1 MKTTKQTE
9 VKAKSKLGY
18 AKRMSNDVVV
28 RGGCTSSTTFTCGVT
43 YRQG

>member
-1 MKTTKQTE
+1 MKTTKQPE

-28 RGGCTSSTTFTCGVT
+28 RGGCTSTSTTACGMGH
-43 YRQG
+43 RMG

>member
-1 MKTTKQTE
+1 MKTKKQTQG
-9 VKAKSKLGY
+9 KAKSKLGY

-28 RGGCTSSTTFTCGVT
+28 RGGCTSSTTSSCGVT